1 MSMKDIFTNDQRLVI
16 LRTLAEDGYDANES
30 ILQDVLEAY
39 GHNVSRDLV
48 RNHAL
53 WLEEQGLVKIK
64 RIDTGKGEFFVLEIS
79 QRGLDVAQG
88 RVIVHGVKRP
98 APKI

>member
-1 MSMKDIFTNDQRLVI
+1 MYDIFTKDQRLVM

-30 ILQDVLEAY
+30 ILQDVLQAF
-39 GHNVSRDLV
+39 GHSISRDLV

-64 RIDTGKGEFFVLEIS
+64 RIDTGKGEFFVLIIT

-88 RVIVHGVKRP
+88 RVIVDGVKRP
-98 APKI
+98 SPYL